1 MEDEQELFV
10 KIEKEFDNSG
20 GGLSLSI
27 KEFAEYFDIKDEAAE
42 EIIQKLLASKRY
54 QISEQIDSSSGKGI
68 ERLHIH
74 SKYSQNYWLKSVL
87 SLGEAQALL
96 ELGALLR
103 EPFDSRI
110 KNLEIKNQHL
120 VGLILQD
127 QDLPTLPPIIS
138 SLTYLKIL
146 KLQRC
151 KITSLPDTI
160 GNLTQLKELDLETN
174 KLLVLPETIGKLENL
189 QELWCRHNQLTA
201 LPETLGSLKNL
212 EILSLDYNQLSSVPE
227 AISTLRSLKLFSVNS
242 NSLTVLPK
250 SLGNLTLLKK
260 LELKK
265 NKLAVIPE
273 TLGSLADL
281 QILNLEKN
289 QLSSLPE
296 SLFKLNN
303 LLDLNISS
311 NQMRQLSELIGELHN
326 LQFLRVKNNQLS
338 SLPKTLQKLRNL
350 KVISSSGNLLN
361 DKSWE
366 LLQRL
371 DQSGVR
377 ISEKE
382 LMVPPISTRR
392 LQVNNINV
400 KVILVGVEEEDL
412 GEKPSGWKKP
422 AMYFRGA
429 IAAIILFDKYDRWS
443 FDRIPKWF
451 DFINF
456 QDKSLPLTLVGII
469 MEKNI
474 VTSKEGENMAH
485 ELGMDYYEVSV
496 SDEEAKSQILHEIL
510 KKRLNRTKMVNK
522 NGEYLLKICILGS
535 GRKYKD
541 GTPQKLVNRFI
552 GHDIY
557 KFEKQPMQ
565 TERKE

>member
-20 GGLSLSI
+20 GGLALSI
-27 KEFAEYFDIKDEAAE
+27 REFAEYFDIKDETAE

-74 SKYSQNYWLKSVL
+74 TKYSRNYWLKSVL
-87 SLGEAQALL
+87 PLGEAQALL

-103 EPFDSRI
+103 ESFDSWI
-110 KNLEIKNQHL
+110 KNLKIKNHHL
-120 VGLILQD
+120 VELILQD
-127 QDLPTLPPIIS
+127 QDLPTLPPIIGN
-138 SLTYLKIL
+138 LTYLEIL

-151 KITSLPDTI
+151 KLTSLPETI
-160 GNLTQLKELDLETN
+160 GNLTQLKELDLEAN
-174 KLLVLPETIGKLENL
+174 KLTVLPETIGKLENL
-189 QELWCRHNQLTA
+189 QELWCRHNQLIA

-227 AISTLRSLKLFSVNS
+227 TISTLRSLKWFSVNS

-260 LELKK
+260 LELKR
-265 NKLAVIPE
+265 NQLAAIPE
-273 TLGSLADL
+273 TLGSMVDL

-296 SLFKLNN
+296 SLFKLDN

-311 NQMRQLSELIGELHN
+311 NQLRQLSELIGELDN

-338 SLPKTLQKLRNL
+338 SLPKTLQNLRNL
-350 KVISSSGNLLN
+350 KVIIPSGNLLN

-382 LMVPPISTRR
+382 LLLPTISTRR
-392 LQVNNINV
+392 LRVNNIKA
-400 KVILVGVEEEDL
+400 KVILMGTGEDDL
-412 GEKPSGWKKP
+412 GEKPFGWKMH
-422 AMYFRGA
+422 ASYSRGA

-443 FDRIPKWF
+443 FDRVRKWF

-456 QDKSLPLTLVGII
+456 QNKSLPLTLVGII
-469 MEKNI
+469 TEKEI

-496 SDEEAKSQILHEIL
+496 SDEEAKSQILHEIV
-510 KKRLNRTKMVNK
+510 KKRLNGTE
-522 NGEYLLKICILGS
+522 NGEYLLKICVLGS

-541 GTPQKLVNRFI
+541 GTPKKLVNRFI
-552 GHDIY
+552 GQDINR
-557 KFEKQPMQ
+557 FEKQPS
-565 TERKE
+565 RYAN